1 MSYQVLSLKL
11 RPQRFDEVVG
21 QTHVTRTLQNAIGL
35 DRVAHGYIFSGP
47 RGVGKT
53 TTARI
58 LAKVLNCKNPKDNN
72 PCGTCVNCTEIT
84 QGSNLDVQELDGAS
98 NRGID
103 EMRDLR
109 EAVKY
114 PPNNSK
120 YRIYIIDEVHMLTR
134 EAFNALLKT
143 LEEPPPHVIFIMA
156 TTDAHKVPATILS
169 RTQRFDFKHI
179 SINDISE
186 YLKQILESEN
196 IKYDT
201 DGIRLIAQKADGS
214 LRDSLSLL
222 DQTIAYASD
231 ALDVETIRDV
241 LGIIK
246 ENVFLNIIQTIE
258 KRDHKEVIHQLS
270 QLIDAGY
277 AISDFI
283 SGFNEYLRDCMIQK
297 TGESAKLNLSE
308 NSLNW
313 LQTGCRFSTAD
324 FLRMLDLSLQFES
337 KLRFL
342 QQPQISLEAL
352 FIKLSMMDASVD
364 IASILS
370 GEVPKTISVKKPESQ
385 KPSITTE
392 NPDSPLPL
400 VQTEPMESPQPT
412 ENNPVTEKLT
422 TPTPPVVSEPV
433 PQQVRNL
440 TLEDFNNSW
449 TKIIE
454 GLEEKN
460 SKIAHFLE
468 EAKLSSFDGKQ
479 LLIELVNGHRFHLKT
494 LEKDAEQ
501 IASVINDKLNQK
513 IRIKFHIQENNEEK
527 PEKKKPES
535 AEHPLFMKV
544 LETFE
549 GEIIR

>member
-283 SGFNEYLRDCMIQK
+283 SGFNEYLRNCMIQK

-392 NPDSPLPL
+392 NPDSPL
-400 VQTEPMESPQPT
+400 VQTEPIDSPQPT

-449 TKIIE
+449 TEIIE

>member
-143 LEEPPPHVIFIMA
+143 LEEPPLHVIFIMA

-231 ALDVETIRDV
+231 GLDVETIRDV

-283 SGFNEYLRDCMIQK
+283 SGFNEFLRNCMIQK

-313 LQTGCRFSTAD
+313 LQSGCWFSTAD

-342 QQPQISLEAL
+342 QQPKISLEAL
-352 FIKLSMMDASVD
+352 FIKLSMMDSSVD

-370 GEVPKTISVKKPESQ
+370 GEVPKTISVKKPEPKKSTI
-385 KPSITTE
+385 PTE
-392 NPDSPLPL
+392 NSISSP
-400 VQTEPMESPQPT
+400 VQTEPIDSPQPT

-422 TPTPPVVSEPV
+422 TPPPAVSEPV

-449 TKIIE
+449 TEIIE
-454 GLEEKN
+454 ELEEKN
-460 SKIAHFLE
+460 SKIAHFIE

>member
-283 SGFNEYLRDCMIQK
+283 SGFNEFLRNCMIQK

-313 LQTGCRFSTAD
+313 LQSGCRFSTAD

-392 NPDSPLPL
+392 NPDSPL
-400 VQTEPMESPQPT
+400 VQTEPIDSPQPT
-412 ENNPVTEKLT
+412 ENNPVIEKLT

-449 TKIIE
+449 TEIIE

>member
-21 QTHVTRTLQNAIGL
+21 QMHVTRTLQNAIGL

-283 SGFNEYLRDCMIQK
+283 SGFNEFLRNCMIQK

-313 LQTGCRFSTAD
+313 LQSGCWFSTAD

-392 NPDSPLPL
+392 NPDSPL
-400 VQTEPMESPQPT
+400 VQTEPIDSPQPT
-412 ENNPVTEKLT
+412 ENNPVIEKLT

-449 TKIIE
+449 TEIIE
-454 GLEEKN
+454 GIEEKN

>member
-283 SGFNEYLRDCMIQK
+283 SGFNEFLRSCMIQK

-324 FLRMLDLSLQFES
+324 FLRMVDLSLQFES

-385 KPSITTE
+385 KPSIATE
-392 NPDSPLPL
+392 KPDSPL

-449 TKIIE
+449 TEIIE
-454 GLEEKN
+454 GLEENN

>member
-283 SGFNEYLRDCMIQK
+283 SGFNEFLRNCMIQK

-392 NPDSPLPL
+392 KPDSPL

-449 TKIIE
+449 IEIIE

>member
-283 SGFNEYLRDCMIQK
+283 SGFNEFLRNCMIQK
-297 TGESAKLNLSE
+297 TGESAKLNLSK

-313 LQTGCRFSTAD
+313 LQSGCRFSTAD

-352 FIKLSMMDASVD
+352 FIKLSMMDSSVD

-370 GEVPKTISVKKPESQ
+370 GEVPKTISVKKPEPQ
-385 KPSITTE
+385 KSTIPTE
-392 NPDSPLPL
+392 NSISSP
-400 VQTEPMESPQPT
+400 VQTEPIDSPQPT

-422 TPTPPVVSEPV
+422 TPTPPAVSEPV

-449 TKIIE
+449 TEIIE

-479 LLIELVNGHRFHLKT
+479 LLIELVNRHRFHLKT

>member
-283 SGFNEYLRDCMIQK
+283 SGFNEFLRNCMIQK

-392 NPDSPLPL
+392 NPDSPL
-400 VQTEPMESPQPT
+400 VQTEPIDSPQPT

-422 TPTPPVVSEPV
+422 TPTQPVVSEPV

-449 TKIIE
+449 TEIIE

-479 LLIELVNGHRFHLKT
+479 LLIELVNGHRFQLQT

>member
-283 SGFNEYLRDCMIQK
+283 SGFNEFLRNCMIQK

-313 LQTGCRFSTAD
+313 LQTDCRFSTAD

-370 GEVPKTISVKKPESQ
+370 GEVPKTSSVKKPESQ

-392 NPDSPLPL
+392 KPDSPL
-400 VQTEPMESPQPT
+400 VQAEPMESPQPT
-412 ENNPVTEKLT
+412 ENNPVSEKLT

-449 TKIIE
+449 TEIIE

>member
-222 DQTIAYASD
+222 DQAIAYASE

-283 SGFNEYLRDCMIQK
+283 SGFNDFLRNCMIQK

-352 FIKLSMMDASVD
+352 FIKLSMMDSSVD

-392 NPDSPLPL
+392 KPDSPL

-449 TKIIE
+449 IEIIE

-479 LLIELVNGHRFHLKT
+479 LLIELVNGHKFQLKT

>member
-283 SGFNEYLRDCMIQK
+283 SGFNEFLRNCMIQK

-313 LQTGCRFSTAD
+313 LQMGCRFSTAD

-392 NPDSPLPL
+392 KPDSPL

-449 TKIIE
+449 TEIIE

-479 LLIELVNGHRFHLKT
+479 LLIELVNGHRFQLKT

>member
-283 SGFNEYLRDCMIQK
+283 SGFNEFLRNCMIQK
-297 TGESAKLNLSE
+297 TGESAKLNLLE

-313 LQTGCRFSTAD
+313 LQMGCRFSTAD

-392 NPDSPLPL
+392 KPDSPL

-422 TPTPPVVSEPV
+422 TPPPPVVSEPV

-449 TKIIE
+449 TEIIE

>member
-258 KRDHKEVIHQLS
+258 KRDHKEVIHLLS

-283 SGFNEYLRDCMIQK
+283 SGFNEFLRNCMIQK

-392 NPDSPLPL
+392 KPDSSL

-449 TKIIE
+449 TEIIE

-479 LLIELVNGHRFHLKT
+479 LLIELVNGHRFQLKT

>member
-258 KRDHKEVIHQLS
+258 KRDHKEVIHQLN

-277 AISDFI
+277 AISNFI
-283 SGFNEYLRDCMIQK
+283 SGFNDFLRNCMIQK

-313 LQTGCRFSTAD
+313 LQMGCRFSTAD
-324 FLRMLDLSLQFES
+324 FLRILDLSLQFES

-364 IASILS
+364 IVSILS

-392 NPDSPLPL
+392 NPDSPL
-400 VQTEPMESPQPT
+400 VQTEPIDSPQPT

-449 TKIIE
+449 IEIIE

-460 SKIAHFLE
+460 SKIGHFLE
-468 EAKLSSFDGKQ
+468 EAKLSTFDGKQ
-479 LLIELVNGHRFHLKT
+479 LSIELVNGHKFQLKT

-501 IASVINDKLNQK
+501 IASVIKDKLNQK
-513 IRIKFHIQENNEEK
+513 IRIKFHIQRNNEEN

>member
-11 RPQRFDEVVG
+11 RPQRFDEIVG
-21 QTHVTRTLQNAIGL
+21 QTHITRTLQNAIDL

-58 LAKVLNCKNPKDNN
+58 LAKVLNCKNPQENN
-72 PCGTCVNCTEIT
+72 PCGTCINCTEIT

-103 EMRDLR
+103 EIRDLR

-114 PPNNSK
+114 PPNNGK
-120 YRIYIIDEVHMLTR
+120 YRIYIIDEVHMLTGP
-134 EAFNALLKT
+134 AFNALLKT

-156 TTDAHKVPATILS
+156 TTDSHKVPATILS

-179 SINDISE
+179 SVNEIAD
-186 YLKQILESEN
+186 YLSKILESEN
-196 IKYDT
+196 INYDK
-201 DGIRLIAQKADGS
+201 DGIHLIAQKAGGS

-231 ALDVETIRDV
+231 ALDLETIRDV
-241 LGIIK
+241 LGVIK
-246 ENVFLNIIQTIE
+246 ENVFLNIVQTIE
-258 KRDHKEVIHQLS
+258 KKDHKNVIHQLS
-270 QLIDAGY
+270 QLMDSGF

-283 SGFNEYLRDCMIQK
+283 SGFNEYLRNCMIQK
-297 TGESAKLNLSE
+297 TGESGKLNLSE
-308 NSLNW
+308 NSTNW
-313 LQTGCRFSTAD
+313 LQIDCRFSTAD

-352 FIKLSMMDASVD
+352 FIKLSMMDSSVD

-370 GEVPKTISVKKPESQ
+370 GDIPATISVKKTEPPKSSTTAEK
-385 KPSITTE
+385 KPSPANTAEPENVPLTE
-392 NPDSPLPL
+392 K
-400 VQTEPMESPQPT
+400 
-412 ENNPVTEKLT
+412 NPVVKNPILAPKTQT
-422 TPTPPVVSEPV
+422 ISEPK
-433 PQQVRNL
+433 PEDIKPL
-440 TLEDFNNSW
+440 TLEGFRNHWS
-449 TKIIE
+449 KIIE
-454 GLEEKN
+454 GLEKKN
-460 SKIAHFLE
+460 SKISHFLE
-468 EAKLSSFDGKQ
+468 EAKLTSFDGNQ
-479 LLIELVNGHRFHLKT
+479 LLIELINGHRFHLKT

-501 IASVINDKLNQK
+501 IASVINDKLGQK
-513 IRIKFHIQENNEEK
+513 IRIKFHIQENNEDK

-544 LETFE
+544 LETFD

>member
-283 SGFNEYLRDCMIQK
+283 SGFNDFLRNCMIQK

-313 LQTGCRFSTAD
+313 LQMGCRFSTAD

-392 NPDSPLPL
+392 KPDSPL

-449 TKIIE
+449 TEIIE

-468 EAKLSSFDGKQ
+468 KAKLSSFDGKQ

>member
-283 SGFNEYLRDCMIQK
+283 SGFNEFLRNCMIQK

-313 LQTGCRFSTAD
+313 LQMGCRFSTAD

-392 NPDSPLPL
+392 KPDSPL
-400 VQTEPMESPQPT
+400 VQTETMESPQPT

-449 TKIIE
+449 TEIIE

>member
-283 SGFNEYLRDCMIQK
+283 SGFNEFLRNCMIQK

-370 GEVPKTISVKKPESQ
+370 GEVPKTIS
-385 KPSITTE
+385 
-392 NPDSPLPL
+392 
-400 VQTEPMESPQPT
+400 
-412 ENNPVTEKLT
+412 
-422 TPTPPVVSEPV
+422 
-433 PQQVRNL
+433 RNL
-440 TLEDFNNSW
+440 
-449 TKIIE
+449 
-454 GLEEKN
+454 KN
-460 SKIAHFLE
+460 H
-468 EAKLSSFDGKQ
+468 
-479 LLIELVNGHRFHLKT
+479 T
-494 LEKDAEQ
+494 
-501 IASVINDKLNQK
+501 
-513 IRIKFHIQENNEEK
+513 
-527 PEKKKPES
+527 
-535 AEHPLFMKV
+535 
-544 LETFE
+544 
-549 GEIIR
+549 

>member
-283 SGFNEYLRDCMIQK
+283 SGFNEFLRNCMIQK

-313 LQTGCRFSTAD
+313 LQMGCRFSTAD

-370 GEVPKTISVKKPESQ
+370 GEVPKTISVKKPEPKKSTI
-385 KPSITTE
+385 PTE
-392 NPDSPLPL
+392 NSISSP
-400 VQTEPMESPQPT
+400 VQTEPIDSPQPT

-449 TKIIE
+449 TEIIE

>member
-258 KRDHKEVIHQLS
+258 KRDHKEVIHQLN

-277 AISDFI
+277 AIPDFI
-283 SGFNEYLRDCMIQK
+283 SGFNEFLRNCMIQK

-313 LQTGCRFSTAD
+313 LQMGCRFTIAD

-392 NPDSPLPL
+392 KPDSSL
-400 VQTEPMESPQPT
+400 VQTEPVESPQPT

-433 PQQVRNL
+433 PQQARNL

-449 TKIIE
+449 TEIIE

>member
-258 KRDHKEVIHQLS
+258 KRDHKEVIHQLN

-283 SGFNEYLRDCMIQK
+283 SGFNEYLRNCMIQK

-392 NPDSPLPL
+392 KPDSPL

-449 TKIIE
+449 TEIIE

>member
-283 SGFNEYLRDCMIQK
+283 SGFNEFLRNCMIQK

-313 LQTGCRFSTAD
+313 LQTGCRFTIAD

-392 NPDSPLPL
+392 NPDSPL
-400 VQTEPMESPQPT
+400 VQTEPIDSPQPT

-449 TKIIE
+449 TEIIE

>member
-283 SGFNEYLRDCMIQK
+283 SGFNEFLRNCMIQK

-370 GEVPKTISVKKPESQ
+370 GEVPKTISVKKPEPKKSTI
-385 KPSITTE
+385 PTE
-392 NPDSPLPL
+392 NSISSP
-400 VQTEPMESPQPT
+400 VQTEPIDSPQPT

-449 TKIIE
+449 TEIIE

>member
-283 SGFNEYLRDCMIQK
+283 SGFNEFLRNCMIQK

-370 GEVPKTISVKKPESQ
+370 GDVPKTISVKKPEPKKSTI
-385 KPSITTE
+385 PTE
-392 NPDSPLPL
+392 NSISSP
-400 VQTEPMESPQPT
+400 VQTEPIDSPQPT

-422 TPTPPVVSEPV
+422 TPTPPAVSEPV

-449 TKIIE
+449 TEIIE

-479 LLIELVNGHRFHLKT
+479 LLIELVNGHRFQLKT

>member
-1 MSYQVLSLKL
+1 
-11 RPQRFDEVVG
+11 
-21 QTHVTRTLQNAIGL
+21 
-35 DRVAHGYIFSGP
+35 
-47 RGVGKT
+47 
-53 TTARI
+53 
-58 LAKVLNCKNPKDNN
+58 
-72 PCGTCVNCTEIT
+72 
-84 QGSNLDVQELDGAS
+84 
-98 NRGID
+98 
-103 EMRDLR
+103 
-109 EAVKY
+109 
-114 PPNNSK
+114 
-120 YRIYIIDEVHMLTR
+120 MLTR

-277 AISDFI
+277 AIPDFI
-283 SGFNEYLRDCMIQK
+283 SGFNEFLRNCMIQK

-313 LQTGCRFSTAD
+313 LQMGCRFSIAD

-392 NPDSPLPL
+392 NPDSPL
-400 VQTEPMESPQPT
+400 VQTEPIDSPQPT

-449 TKIIE
+449 TEIIE

>member
-283 SGFNEYLRDCMIQK
+283 SGFNEFLRNCMIQK

-313 LQTGCRFSTAD
+313 LQMGCRFTIAD

-392 NPDSPLPL
+392 NPDSPL
-400 VQTEPMESPQPT
+400 VQTEPIDSPQPT

-422 TPTPPVVSEPV
+422 TPTPQVVSEPV

-449 TKIIE
+449 TEIIE

>member
-283 SGFNEYLRDCMIQK
+283 GGFNEFLRSCMIQK

-392 NPDSPLPL
+392 KPDSPL
-400 VQTEPMESPQPT
+400 VQTEPIDSPQPT

-449 TKIIE
+449 TEIIE

>member
-277 AISDFI
+277 AIPDFI
-283 SGFNEYLRDCMIQK
+283 SGFNEFLRNCMIQK
-297 TGESAKLNLSE
+297 TGESAQLNLSE
-308 NSLNW
+308 KSLNW

-385 KPSITTE
+385 KPSITTKK
-392 NPDSPLPL
+392 PDSSL

-433 PQQVRNL
+433 PQKVRNL

-449 TKIIE
+449 TEIIE

-479 LLIELVNGHRFHLKT
+479 LLIELINGHRFHLKT

>member
-283 SGFNEYLRDCMIQK
+283 SGFNEFLRNCMIQK

-370 GEVPKTISVKKPESQ
+370 GEVPKTISVKKPAPQ
-385 KPSITTE
+385 KSTIPTEDSIS
-392 NPDSPLPL
+392 SP
-400 VQTEPMESPQPT
+400 VQTEPIDSPQPT

-449 TKIIE
+449 IEIIE

>member
-283 SGFNEYLRDCMIQK
+283 SGFNEFLRNCMIQK

-313 LQTGCRFSTAD
+313 LQMGCRFSTAD

-392 NPDSPLPL
+392 NPDSPL

-449 TKIIE
+449 TEIIE

-479 LLIELVNGHRFHLKT
+479 LLIELVNGHRFQLKT

>member
-231 ALDVETIRDV
+231 GLDVETIRDV

-258 KRDHKEVIHQLS
+258 KRDHKEVIHQLN

-283 SGFNEYLRDCMIQK
+283 SGFNDFLRNCMIQK

-313 LQTGCRFSTAD
+313 LQMGCRFSTVD

-392 NPDSPLPL
+392 KPDSPL

-422 TPTPPVVSEPV
+422 TPTPPAVSEPV

-449 TKIIE
+449 TEIIE

>member
-283 SGFNEYLRDCMIQK
+283 SGFNEFLRNCMIQK

-392 NPDSPLPL
+392 KPDSPL

-433 PQQVRNL
+433 PQQARNL

-449 TKIIE
+449 TEIIE
-454 GLEEKN
+454 VLEEKN

>member
-283 SGFNEYLRDCMIQK
+283 SGFNEFLRNCMIQK

-313 LQTGCRFSTAD
+313 LQMGCRFTTAD

-392 NPDSPLPL
+392 KPDSPL

-449 TKIIE
+449 TEIIE

>member
-283 SGFNEYLRDCMIQK
+283 SGFNEFLRNCMIQK

-313 LQTGCRFSTAD
+313 LQTGCRFTIAD

-392 NPDSPLPL
+392 KPDSPL

-449 TKIIE
+449 TEIIE

>member
-35 DRVAHGYIFSGP
+35 NRVAHGYILSGP

-72 PCGTCVNCTEIT
+72 PCGTCVNCREIT
-84 QGSNLDVQELDGAS
+84 QGSSLDVQELDGAS

-270 QLIDAGY
+270 KLIDAGY

-283 SGFNEYLRDCMIQK
+283 GGFNEFLRSCMIQK

-385 KPSITTE
+385 KSSISTE
-392 NPDSPLPL
+392 NPDSPL
-400 VQTEPMESPQPT
+400 VQTEPIDSPQPT

-422 TPTPPVVSEPV
+422 TPTQPVVSEPV

-449 TKIIE
+449 TEIIE

-479 LLIELVNGHRFHLKT
+479 LLIELVNGHRFQLKT

-513 IRIKFHIQENNEEK
+513 IRIKFHIQDN
-527 PEKKKPES
+527 PEKKTEEKKAES
-535 AEHPLFMKV
+535 TEHPLFMKV

>member
-283 SGFNEYLRDCMIQK
+283 SGFNEFLRNCMIQK

-313 LQTGCRFSTAD
+313 LQMGCRFSTAD

-392 NPDSPLPL
+392 KPDSPL

-449 TKIIE
+449 IEIIE

-513 IRIKFHIQENNEEK
+513 IRIKFQIQENNEEK

>member
-283 SGFNEYLRDCMIQK
+283 SGFNEFLRNCMIQK

-392 NPDSPLPL
+392 KTD
-400 VQTEPMESPQPT
+400 SPQPT

-449 TKIIE
+449 TEIIE

>member
-283 SGFNEYLRDCMIQK
+283 SGFNEFLRNCMIKK
-297 TGESAKLNLSE
+297 TGESAQLNLSE

-392 NPDSPLPL
+392 NPDSPL
-400 VQTEPMESPQPT
+400 VQTEPIDSPQPT
-412 ENNPVTEKLT
+412 ENNPVIEKLT

-449 TKIIE
+449 TEIIE

-479 LLIELVNGHRFHLKT
+479 LLIELVNGHKFHLKT